1 MILRELYIL
10 KPQCCFLPAATLAQD
25 PDIISKLEEIV
36 EKHVCYGGV
45 FFSISLLLPPLYA
58 IAETGVTS
66 LLEL

>member
-45 FFSISLLLPPLYA
+45 FFSISLLLPPL
-58 IAETGVTS
+58 
-66 LLEL
+66 